1 MTGISNNNG
10 SYAEGDVINNVIIR
24 DYIDSRFDIIAD
36 NNEIVTADKAAD
48 QPYSV
53 NGGNIK
59 YDKERNLLCLHFL
72 Y

>member
-1 MTGISNNNG
+1 MVRLPLRQQLWQEV

-48 QPYSV
+48 
-53 NGGNIK
+53 
-59 YDKERNLLCLHFL
+59 
-72 Y
+72 